1 MLDDLDHALSNLLLD
16 ELPRVVE
23 RIEADGFDI
32 TFEVP
37 NRENTGRLTRPT
49 LNLFLY
55 HVREDREL
63 RPPPWETRRVNGRY
77 QDRRPP
83 VKIEC
88 SYLVTAWSNE
98 VEDEHRLLTGAARVF
113 FRHFVLPPELIEGA
127 LPDDREIRMMVA
139 PSGSMQDVID
149 IWSVLDNDLRPSVRV
164 AVTLPLELDVTRE
177 GPLIT
182 ERRVAI
188 TQEPTLQPL
197 QRPVAVSGQLLREG
211 EPVASALVRMDRSSG
226 ETRVDGTF
234 DLRGVAAGTATA
246 LIVVDGEMLRLR
258 TDPPIGELPEGELI
272 AFDLADALPDNDGE
286 GAQDNGSNGDESVA
300 GDD

>member
-23 RIEADGFDI
+23 RIEANGFDI

-55 HVREDREL
+55 HVQEDREL

-83 VKIEC
+83 VRIEC

-113 FRHFVLPPELIEGA
+113 FRHFALPPELIEG
-127 LPDDREIRMMVA
+127 RA
-139 PSGSMQDVID
+139 PG
-149 IWSVLDNDLRPSVRV
+149 
-164 AVTLPLELDVTRE
+164 
-177 GPLIT
+177 GP
-182 ERRVAI
+182 
-188 TQEPTLQPL
+188 
-197 QRPVAVSGQLLREG
+197 
-211 EPVASALVRMDRSSG
+211 
-226 ETRVDGTF
+226 
-234 DLRGVAAGTATA
+234 
-246 LIVVDGEMLRLR
+246 
-258 TDPPIGELPEGELI
+258 
-272 AFDLADALPDNDGE
+272 
-286 GAQDNGSNGDESVA
+286 
-300 GDD
+300 